1 MEGPTLRDIYKAK
14 KTIAPHLART
24 PLQFSPG
31 LSEVLEANVY
41 LKHDEHLP
49 LGAFKARGGI
59 NLLAHMSAEERG
71 PLALGSREFFL
82 GLINKAEY
90 RFELGRV
97 QIEPRWKSEFRN
109 QTYDLFSNRERRELT
124 EIVGTI
130 FEFPMLSHS
139 VISVGI
145 EYVRFSDLD
154 SDVND
159 FQSFIAAG
167 QLTNVSEYQGYQLTT
182 QAGLKHDLRDFE
194 DPSIR
199 TRSVTE
205 GFITVYA
212 GLGTP

>member
-1 MEGPTLRDIYKAK
+1 MG
-14 KTIAPHLART
+14 
-24 PLQFSPG
+24 
-31 LSEVLEANVY
+31 V
-41 LKHDEHLP
+41 
-49 LGAFKARGGI
+49 
-59 NLLAHMSAEERG
+59 
-71 PLALGSREFFL
+71 
-82 GLINKAEY
+82 INKAAY

-97 QIEPRWKSEFRN
+97 EIEPRWKSEFRN
-109 QTYDLFSNRERRELT
+109 QTYDLFTNRERRELT

-130 FEFPMLSHS
+130 VEFPMLRHS
-139 VISVGI
+139 VIAKGI

-182 QAGLKHDLRDFE
+182 QVGLKHDLRDFE